1 MSIKWKNLCS
11 QYKGDPCNTYGVP
24 GLEWA
29 ALKRSEYPYSLGTFG
44 LGLNHL
50 QLGWFKE
57 IPGTDSA
64 AAAVLQ
70 PC

>member
-1 MSIKWKNLCS
+1 MRIKGKNICS
-11 QYKGDPCNTYGVP
+11 QYKEDPCNTYDAP

-29 ALKRSEYPYSLGTFG
+29 ALKGSEYPYSLETFG

-64 AAAVLQ
+64 AAVVFQ

>member
-1 MSIKWKNLCS
+1 MRIKGKNICS
-11 QYKGDPCNTYGVP
+11 QYKGDSCNTYGVP
-24 GLEWA
+24 GLEWP
-29 ALKRSEYPYSLGTFG
+29 ALKRSEYPYSLETFG

-64 AAAVLQ
+64 AAAVFQ